1 MSLPNRDRLTDL
13 GKNLLITK
21 RERWGP
27 RGNNWLILTYAPC
40 YLYNNPQTNCMTQ
53 GSYST
58 VCNKLYGKRTSNGTS
73 LYNWIK
79 LLYIGKENKQTQECN
94 SPTNFNS
101 NYTWKQNKQKSL
113 LLSPS
118 ALTTW
123 ADVRSLEPEQPG
135 TEAGKPCVRGSGG
148 EYPGLRGQPSAHGPG
163 RLRPLH
169 QPAASRSCR
178 GSEPTAPR
186 VRSSLWAGRALGV
199 PGAPISA
206 SFLRV
211 TLRRGWFQELRC
223 VPGIN

>member
-101 NYTWKQNKQKSL
+101 NYTWKQNKQTNKKAYSCPL
-113 LLSPS
+113 RHWRPELMSDLWSPS
-118 ALTTW
+118 
-123 ADVRSLEPEQPG
+123 SLGSRLGSPVSEGAEESILACVASHPLMDPG
-135 TEAGKPCVRGSGG
+135 ACDLFTSPRPPGPAEEASP
-148 EYPGLRGQPSAHGPG
+148 
-163 RLRPLH
+163 LRPGYG
-169 QPAASRSCR
+169 AAC
-178 GSEPTAPR
+178 G
-186 VRSSLWAGRALGV
+186 LG
-199 PGAPISA
+199 
-206 SFLRV
+206 
-211 TLRRGWFQELRC
+211 EL
-223 VPGIN
+223 